1 MIESEPQSYLHEEH
15 HGVNIVTVP
24 EGIAMNDV
32 NALTHRSVLIDLSL
46 DPRCTSVVL
55 NISEVESI
63 DSANLG
69 MIVSARKRLKA
80 AEKPFVVD
88 YAGNIYI
95 EKIFKFTG
103 LDKVFEPIEA
113 PESTI

>member
-1 MIESEPQSYLHEEH
+1 MNKTELQSYLHEEH

-24 EGIAMNDV
+24 EGIAMDDV
-32 NALTHRSVLIDLSL
+32 NAPIHRSVLIGLSL
-46 DPRCTSVVL
+46 DPECTSVVL

-63 DSANLG
+63 DSANLA
-69 MIVSARKRLKA
+69 MIVSARKRLRA

-88 YAGNIYI
+88 YVGNKHI
-95 EKIFKFTG
+95 EKIFKITG

-113 PESTI
+113 PKSTI